1 MTQVFFYVFV
11 FLVVLALI
19 PWGLRWLRL
28 RSVGGAVA
36 AAAATRVV
44 SAAAVGPHQRV
55 VTVEVGPPGAR
66 VWLVLGVTAQ
76 AVNCLHTMPAESA
89 ESAGTGKG
97 ALAGLPAGAPGSE
110 RDHAI

>member
-11 FLVVLALI
+11 FLIVLALI

-76 AVNCLHTMPAESA
+76 AVNCLHTMLA
-89 ESAGTGKG
+89 ESAGTGKD

>member
-19 PWGLRWLRL
+19 PWGVRWLRL

-36 AAAATRVV
+36 ASAATRVI

-55 VTVEVGPPGAR
+55 VTVEVGPPAAR
-66 VWLVLGVTAQ
+66 VWLVLGVTPQ
-76 AVNCLHTMPAESA
+76 AVNCLHTMAAESEGA
-89 ESAGTGKG
+89 DVRFPQPSARSVDGH
-97 ALAGLPAGAPGSE
+97 
-110 RDHAI
+110 DHAD

>member
-1 MTQVFFYVFV
+1 MTQAFFYVFV
-11 FLVVLALI
+11 FLIILALV

-36 AAAATRVV
+36 ASAATRVV

-76 AVNCLHTMPAESA
+76 AVSHLHTMAAE
-89 ESAGTGKG
+89 
-97 ALAGLPAGAPGSE
+97 AGADKGLISDAKEGE
-110 RDHAI
+110 RAQTS

>member
-1 MTQVFFYVFV
+1 MTQVFFYVAV
-11 FLVVLALI
+11 FLIVLALI

-28 RSVGGAVA
+28 RSVGGAA
-36 AAAATRVV
+36 AASAATRVV

-76 AVNCLHTMPAESA
+76 AVNCLYTMAAEPGTDKNPV
-89 ESAGTGKG
+89 AGSNAT
-97 ALAGLPAGAPGSE
+97 APGPDE
-110 RDHAI
+110 RDHAS

>member
-11 FLVVLALI
+11 FLIVLALI
-19 PWGLRWLRL
+19 PWGVRWLRL

-36 AAAATRVV
+36 ASATTRVI

-55 VTVEVGPPGAR
+55 VTVEVGPAGAR

-76 AVNCLHTMPAESA
+76 AVNCLHTMAA
-89 ESAGTGKG
+89 ESAGADARSLAVPASG
-97 ALAGLPAGAPGSE
+97 ASE
-110 RDHAI
+110 DGRDHAP

>member
-11 FLVVLALI
+11 FLIVLALI

-76 AVNCLHTMPAESA
+76 AVNCLHTMPAESTGTDKGTLA
-89 ESAGTGKG
+89 GPSAGT
-97 ALAGLPAGAPGSE
+97 PGSE